1 MLETMLSGY
10 KPKSKYLVDIN
21 FEAESLGSQIITDRG
36 TLGIVFKRNFSTG
49 TRADGV
55 INDPTFGKCYKFDG
69 GVIFSGDKNPAIWNK
84 QYRMELKFVNI
95 GTNSSTVIC
104 CGDYPG
110 SSVTHAGWELSPNQ
124 YPSTYMQMFMVTAQ
138 NQYTR
143 LLLPGTNPGS
153 TVLET
158 IVVTRTNTTIT
169 MSNPRTGQSVT
180 STFDTGADYLM
191 HVGGGYNLSYP
202 NAFQGLLKSFTIEL
216 T

>member
-21 FEAESLGSQIITDRG
+21 FEAESVGSRIITDRG
-36 TLGIVFKRNFSTG
+36 TLGVGFTRNITTG
-49 TRADGV
+49 TRTDGV
-55 INDPTFGKCYKFDG
+55 VDDPTFGKCYKFDG
-69 GVIFSGDKNPAIWNK
+69 GVIFSGDKNPAVWNK

-95 GTNSSTVIC
+95 GTNSANLIC

-110 SSVTHAGWELSPNQ
+110 SGPTRAGWELAPNQ
-124 YPSTYMQMFMVTAQ
+124 YPSTYMQMFMVTAG
-138 NQYTR
+138 NVYTR

-158 IVVTRTNTTIT
+158 IIVTRVGTTIT

-180 STFDTGADYLM
+180 STFDPGADYLM
-191 HVGGGYNLSYP
+191 HVGGGYMLSYAG
-202 NAFQGLLKSFTIEL
+202 AFQGLLKSFTIEL